1 MTVPSGPG
9 TGSIPT
15 QKEPR
20 REVVTSAEAMM
31 FCTDGSMN
39 ALSSSALPQFTWR
52 SPIQLRRIPPAG
64 PAGRAQ

>member
-39 ALSSSALPQFTWR
+39 ALSSGF
-52 SPIQLRRIPPAG
+52 
-64 PAGRAQ
+64 GR